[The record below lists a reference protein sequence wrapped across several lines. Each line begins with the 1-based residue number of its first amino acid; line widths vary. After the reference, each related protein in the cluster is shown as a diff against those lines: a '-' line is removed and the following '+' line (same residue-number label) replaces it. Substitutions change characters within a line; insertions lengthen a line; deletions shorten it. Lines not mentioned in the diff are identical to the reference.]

1 MGKRR
6 LDVRI
11 GAVDLS
17 SPVMI
22 ASGTC
27 GYGSELLEL
36 SGFDWDAV
44 GAIVLKGT
52 TLNPRKG
59 NPPPRIAEV
68 PGGVINSIG
77 LENPGVDKVVSQ
89 ILPKLT
95 ALPAAVIANVAGFT
109 VAEYVEVTAR
119 LSSAEKVSAI
129 ELNVSCPNVE
139 EGSAEFGQKK
149 EGLAELVSAVRKATE
164 LPLIVKLSPDVQPI
178 IELAKAALDSGADAL
193 SLVNTAKAMA
203 IDVRS
208 RKPVLGNATGG
219 LSGPALKAIAVE
231 RVHEVFSA
239 TPGTKII
246 GMGGIS
252 SAEDALEFVMAG
264 ASAVA
269 VGTSFLID
277 PNVCSRIASGIAD
290 YLDEHGMDSL
300 QQLVG
305 TASGS

>member
-1 MGKRR
+1 MGKRQ
-6 LDVRI
+6 LDVQI
-11 GAVDLS
+11 GAMNLRTPLMV
-17 SPVMI
+17 

-27 GYGSELLEL
+27 AYGLELLEL

-44 GAIVLKGT
+44 GAVVLKGT

-149 EGLAELVSAVRKATE
+149 ESLAELVSAVRKATE

-178 IELAKAALDSGADAL
+178 IEPAKAALDSGADAL

-208 RKPVLGNATGG
+208 RKPVLGNTTGG